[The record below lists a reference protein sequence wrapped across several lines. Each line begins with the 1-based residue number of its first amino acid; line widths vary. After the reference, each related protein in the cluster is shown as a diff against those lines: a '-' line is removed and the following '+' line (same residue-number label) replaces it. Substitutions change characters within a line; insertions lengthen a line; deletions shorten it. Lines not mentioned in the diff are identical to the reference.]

1 MRQHAQA
8 RLAQALQSNTK
19 LELDASRHQAG
30 AKTWEASLFQSSNS
44 KSAYLSKLSN
54 AVSEIK
60 RAEKL
65 AELEGS
71 HVRWTATP
79 DKSSPA
85 ALGSLQAVP

>member
-8 RLAQALQSNTK
+8 RLAQALQSNTQ
-19 LELDASRHQAG
+19 LDLDASQQQAG
-30 AKTWEASLFQSSNS
+30 AETWEASLFQSSNS

-54 AVSEIK
+54 AAAEIK

-65 AELEGS
+65 AEVDRS

-79 DKSSPA
+79 DKSSHA
-85 ALGSLQAVP
+85 ATGSLQAVP